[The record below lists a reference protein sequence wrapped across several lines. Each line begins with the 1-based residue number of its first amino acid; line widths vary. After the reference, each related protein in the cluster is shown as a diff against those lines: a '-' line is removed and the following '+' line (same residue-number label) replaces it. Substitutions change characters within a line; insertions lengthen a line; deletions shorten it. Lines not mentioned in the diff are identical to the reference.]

1 MSFKN
6 YIPTPLRN
14 ILKKMVFAYRSWL
27 IRKQGLAALKEVFD
41 IINKDKPKAFAAFGT
56 LLGLYREQ
64 SLLGHDIDIDI
75 GVFHEDLQDTLT
87 ALEKAGITFSFYF
100 QDTTYPNCLEYR
112 FFYKKIPFDIFV
124 FNRIGDDAIC
134 TDFVNKN
141 GVFMIRENVFED
153 FELDYIEVDGYRFCV
168 PKQPEKFLLGRY
180 GETYM
185 TPDKSYDYK
194 NPAPCIRNTDR
205 VAKMYRL

>member
-100 QDTTYPNCLEYR
+100 QDTTYPNCLEYLKTGR
-112 FFYKKIPFDIFV
+112 RVNRTGKFISGKI
-124 FNRIGDDAIC
+124 
-134 TDFVNKN
+134 
-141 GVFMIRENVFED
+141 
-153 FELDYIEVDGYRFCV
+153 
-168 PKQPEKFLLGRY
+168 
-180 GETYM
+180 
-185 TPDKSYDYK
+185 
-194 NPAPCIRNTDR
+194 
-205 VAKMYRL
+205 